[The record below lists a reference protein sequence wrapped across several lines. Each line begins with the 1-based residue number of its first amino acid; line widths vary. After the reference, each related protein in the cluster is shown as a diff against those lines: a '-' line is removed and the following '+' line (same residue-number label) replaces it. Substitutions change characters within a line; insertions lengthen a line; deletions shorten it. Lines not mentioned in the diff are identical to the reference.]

1 MYLVYS
7 QNPAGSHVFCVLTIS
22 PLFPICFPSFQFHS
36 RHLRRLSV
44 AGHVACHQLSSRVS
58 YKSFSAVTGPMWP
71 ECPIRQSTFPCF
83 KSRSAL
89 PPVNPQLLVLC
100 SRIAGTEC
108 ITVIQ
113 VDAFSIS
120 VSSGLW
126 FDSHSSL
133 RRSLATVIHWRGHP
147 ALWKHNA
154 LYRCSIQHI
163 DKLVSH
169 SQLTIGQL

>member
-7 QNPAGSHVFCVLTIS
+7 QNPAGSCVFCVLTIS
-22 PLFPICFPSFQFHS
+22 PSFPIHFPSFQFHS
-36 RHLRRLSV
+36 RRLHHLSV
-44 AGHVACHQLSSRVS
+44 AGHVACRQLSSWVS
-58 YKSFSAVTGPMWP
+58 YKSLSAVAGPMWL

-83 KSRSAL
+83 KSRSAP
-89 PPVNPQLLVLC
+89 PPVNPQLLVFC

-108 ITVIQ
+108 ITII
-113 VDAFSIS
+113 DAFSIS

-133 RRSLATVIHWRGHP
+133 KRSSATMIHWRGHP
-147 ALWKHNA
+147 ALWKHDA
-154 LYRCSIQHI
+154 LYWGCSIQHT
-163 DKLVSH
+163 DKSVSH